1 MDFRRSSTGPS
12 STLPTLDETL
22 AWSAL
27 SSDEDQRRFFR
38 EAVRGTEVHTIHAE
52 VEGRSKLPLFEHI
65 LDDWIAGGVAFT
77 PLEELARET
86 LAMREDVPIRKLSR
100 MRLPGRA
107 GEVATGW
114 MPADSPK

>member
-1 MDFRRSSTGPS
+1 MIR
-12 STLPTLDETL
+12 DET
-22 AWSAL
+22 AREIATYRSTR
-27 SSDEDQRRFFR
+27 EDAPASQMIR

-52 VEGRSKLPLFEHI
+52 VEGRSKLPLFERI

-77 PLEELARET
+77 PMEALARET
-86 LAMREDVPIRKLSR
+86 LAKREDVPIRELSR

-114 MPADSPK
+114 MPADLPK